1 MKIIDVDCGLS
12 NHFITSRVSSNQHND
27 QLRVGLLPHLV
38 DHCTSTV
45 EVMGS
50 NPVQA

>member
-1 MKIIDVDCGLS
+1 MKIIYVNSSLR
-12 NHFITSRVSSNQHND
+12 NHFVTSQVSSNQHND

-38 DHCTSTV
+38 DHCTITV